1 MNTAANEGYG
11 GFDESAGGAPAEVT
25 EAGRFSMP
33 SGQNATLP
41 RAHAHAAWGEAEDG
55 MEEEVLSDHGFG
67 GCDCAEADCDCCAE
81 EADTD
86 DFDLRYVSDTQLA
99 CCGADLVELLNFDA
113 DVDEALYQ
121 RLGLTAELQQGED
134 FEYYEFKELEPD
146 HFYMLTFPPETD
158 FTDFT
163 VAQALSIE
171 EISAQRFEELA
182 LDDSEMACDGNC
194 ECCDQDCIGK
204 QPVL

>member
-1 MNTAANEGYG
+1 MTTSSEEAALLKPAAASSACDCGCG
-11 GFDESAGGAPAEVT
+11 GD
-25 EAGRFSMP
+25 
-33 SGQNATLP
+33 
-41 RAHAHAAWGEAEDG
+41 HAHDTWGHAA
-55 MEEEVLSDHGFG
+55 
-67 GCDCAEADCDCCAE
+67 CDCGDAECDCGEDEGVE
-81 EADTD
+81 E

-99 CCGADLVELLNFDA
+99 CSAEDLTDLLNFDA
-113 DVDEALYQ
+113 DVGEALYQ
-121 RLGLTAELQQGED
+121 RLGLTAETQMADD
-134 FEYYEFKELEPD
+134 FEYTEFKEILPG
-146 HFYMLTFPPETD
+146 HYYMVTFPSGTD

-171 EISAQRFEELA
+171 EISEQRFEELA